1 MSNTKRNLND
11 KKKHLLLLIGLT
23 FLESKLNAA
32 ECMST
37 KYFFCRNTIHK
48 RQSSSGSVRSEV
60 ETTTLEN
67 ALYLGLIVI
76 S

>member
-32 ECMST
+32 ECMSAIL
-37 KYFFCRNTIHK
+37 FCRNTIHK

>member
-1 MSNTKRNLND
+1 MSNKKRNLND
-11 KKKHLLLLIGLT
+11 KKKHLLLIGLT

-32 ECMST
+32 ECMSAIL
-37 KYFFCRNTIHK
+37 FCRNTIHK

>member
-32 ECMST
+32 ECMSA
-37 KYFFCRNTIHK
+37 KYFFFAEILFIK
-48 RQSSSGSVRSEV
+48 DKAAVDQ
-60 ETTTLEN
+60 
-67 ALYLGLIVI
+67 
-76 S
+76 

>member
-32 ECMST
+32 ECTSA
-37 KYFFCRNTIHK
+37 KYFFAEILFIK
-48 RQSSSGSVRSEV
+48 DKAAVDQ
-60 ETTTLEN
+60 
-67 ALYLGLIVI
+67 
-76 S
+76 